1 MSRVDDY
8 RKKNKGGDYS
18 RVEESRHR
26 NQPWYSD
33 DSIQA
38 QMFRLSRPGYADTYS
53 RTLEGVKLVPDVI
66 VIYLPSALLED
77 V

>member
-1 MSRVDDY
+1 MIAASRTKVAIIAEW
-8 RKKNKGGDYS
+8 RS
-18 RVEESRHR
+18 RAIETSRDILMTI
-26 NQPWYSD
+26 QP
-33 DSIQA
+33 